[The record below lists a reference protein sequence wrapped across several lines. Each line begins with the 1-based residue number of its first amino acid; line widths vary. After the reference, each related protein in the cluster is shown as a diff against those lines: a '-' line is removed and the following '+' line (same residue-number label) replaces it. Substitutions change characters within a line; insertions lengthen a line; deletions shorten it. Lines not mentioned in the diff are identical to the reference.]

1 MSKTLH
7 KVDEMRLILVLI
19 MMALVGCSSM
29 RTNDTA
35 RTEAKTPAPR
45 LLSPELLNA
54 EEIPL
59 KKTMVQR
66 VRDSFPW
73 NKARSPLSPT
83 TIRIMNDYLEDNE
96 LEALNIEFQ
105 TETPKDD
112 WNRLEAN
119 TCINPL
125 LKYSLGSFDWLSNA
139 IIKPSFWGRNYY
151 DPYTNT
157 MHINSNNNLEIMA
170 EMSYAKIIQRQSY
183 PGLYALSSKLPF
195 ISIFAQK
202 QKTNEMIAYA
212 KSKQDWELEKATIR
226 KMYPGMLNGSSK
238 DIGRVA
244 GIFFGPLYLRPAI
257 SVGGVLVGYTIA
269 EWEISQREN
278 EITKVAYPQKPE
290 NPVIKTNSQIE
301 RASFIK

>member
-1 MSKTLH
+1 
-7 KVDEMRLILVLI
+7 MRLILVLI
-19 MMALVGCSSM
+19 MMALAGCSSM
-29 RTNDTA
+29 RTREITRN
-35 RTEAKTPAPR
+35 EADSPTPK
-45 LLSPELLNA
+45 LLSAELLNA
-54 EEIPL
+54 EEIPV

-66 VRDSFPW
+66 IRGFFPW
-73 NKARSPLSPT
+73 NKATEPLSPT

-119 TCINPL
+119 TSINPL
-125 LKYSLGSFDWLSNA
+125 IKYSLGSANWLGNA
-139 IIKPSFWGRNYY
+139 ITKPSVWGRNYY

-183 PGLYALSSKLPF
+183 PGLYALGSKLPF
-195 ISIFAQK
+195 ISFWAQK

-244 GIFFGPLYLRPAI
+244 GIFFGPFYLRPAI
-257 SVGGVLVGYTIA
+257 SVGGVLIGYTVA
-269 EWEISQREN
+269 EW
-278 EITKVAYPQKPE
+278 
-290 NPVIKTNSQIE
+290 
-301 RASFIK
+301 

>member
-1 MSKTLH
+1 MNQTLL

-29 RTNDTA
+29 RTREITRNETDSP
-35 RTEAKTPAPR
+35 TPK
-45 LLSPELLNA
+45 LLSAELLNA
-54 EEIPL
+54 EEIPV

-66 VRDSFPW
+66 IRGSFPW

-96 LEALNIEFQ
+96 LEFLNIEFQ

-119 TCINPL
+119 TSINPL

-244 GIFFGPLYLRPAI
+244 GIFFGPFYLRPAI
-257 SVGGVLVGYTIA
+257 SVGGVLIGYTVA

-290 NPVIKTNSQIE
+290 NTPNKTDSKIE

>member
-1 MSKTLH
+1 MRQTLL
-7 KVDEMRLILVLI
+7 KVDEMRLILLLI
-19 MMALVGCSSM
+19 TMALVGCSSM

-45 LLSPELLNA
+45 LLSADILNA
-54 EEIPL
+54 EEIPV

-66 VRDSFPW
+66 IRGSFPW
-73 NKARSPLSPT
+73 NKALEPLSPT
-83 TIRIMNDYLEDNE
+83 TIKIMNDYLEDNE

-105 TETPKDD
+105 IETPKND
-112 WNRLEAN
+112 WDRLEAN
-119 TCINPL
+119 AAINPL
-125 LKYSLGSFDWLSNA
+125 LKYSLGSLDWLSNA
-139 IIKPSFWGRNYY
+139 ITKPSFWGRNYY

-157 MHINSNNNLEIMA
+157 MHINSNNPIEIMA

-183 PGLYALSSKLPF
+183 PGLYALGSKLPF
-195 ISIFAQK
+195 ISFWAQK

-244 GIFFGPLYLRPAI
+244 GLFFGPFYLRPAI

-278 EITKVAYPQKPE
+278 EITQVAYPQKRE
-290 NPVIKTNSQIE
+290 NSVIKTDSQIE
-301 RASFIK
+301 RASFKK

>member
-1 MSKTLH
+1 MSQTLL
-7 KVDEMRLILVLI
+7 KVDEMRLTLVLI
-19 MMALVGCSSM
+19 MMALAGCSSM
-29 RTNDTA
+29 RTNDNA
-35 RTEAKTPAPR
+35 RTETKTSPPK
-45 LLSPELLNA
+45 LLSSDILNA
-54 EEIPL
+54 EEIPV

-66 VRDSFPW
+66 IRGSFPW
-73 NKARSPLSPT
+73 NKATEPLSPT

-112 WNRLEAN
+112 WARLEAN
-119 TCINPL
+119 TSINPL
-125 LKYSLGSFDWLSNA
+125 IKYSLGSAYWLGNA
-139 IIKPSFWGRNYY
+139 ITKPSVWGRNYY

-183 PGLYALSSKLPF
+183 PGLYALGSKLPF
-195 ISIFAQK
+195 ISFWAQK

-244 GIFFGPLYLRPAI
+244 GLFFGPFYLRPAI

-269 EWEISQREN
+269 EWEIAQRES
-278 EITKVAYPQKPE
+278 EITQVAYPQKPE
-290 NPVIKTNSQIE
+290 NPVIKTDSQIE

>member
-1 MSKTLH
+1 
-7 KVDEMRLILVLI
+7 MRLILVLI
-19 MMALVGCSSM
+19 MMNLVGCSSM
-29 RTNDTA
+29 RTNNTA
-35 RTEAKTPAPR
+35 RTEANTPAPR
-45 LLSPELLNA
+45 LLSPEILNS
-54 EEIPL
+54 EEIPV

-73 NKARSPLSPT
+73 NKARAPLSPT

-96 LEALNIEFQ
+96 LEALNIAFQ

-112 WNRLEAN
+112 WSRLEAN
-119 TCINPL
+119 TSINPL
-125 LKYSLGSFDWLSNA
+125 IKYSLGSFDWLSNA
-139 IIKPSFWGRNYY
+139 ITKPSFWGRNYY

-157 MHINSNNNLEIMA
+157 MHINSNNDLEIMA
-170 EMSYAKIIQRQSY
+170 EMSYAKIIQRQNY
-183 PGLYALSSKLPF
+183 PGLYALGSKLPF
-195 ISIFAQK
+195 ISFWAQK

-212 KSKQDWELEKATIR
+212 KLKQDWELEKATIR

-244 GIFFGPLYLRPAI
+244 GLFFGPFYLRPAI
-257 SVGGVLVGYTIA
+257 SVGGVLVGYTLA

-278 EITKVAYPQKPE
+278 EIIKVGYPQKQE
-290 NPVIKTNSQIE
+290 NPLIKPDSQIE

>member
-1 MSKTLH
+1 MRQTLL
-7 KVDEMRLILVLI
+7 KVDEMRLILLLI
-19 MMALVGCSSM
+19 TMALVGCSSM

-45 LLSPELLNA
+45 LLSSDILNA
-54 EEIPL
+54 EEIPV

-66 VRDSFPW
+66 IRGSFPW
-73 NKARSPLSPT
+73 NKALEPLSPT
-83 TIRIMNDYLEDNE
+83 TIKIMNDYLEDNE

-105 TETPKDD
+105 IETPKND
-112 WNRLEAN
+112 WDRLEAN
-119 TCINPL
+119 AAINPL
-125 LKYSLGSFDWLSNA
+125 IKYSLGSLDWLSNA
-139 IIKPSFWGRNYY
+139 ITKPSFWGRNYY

-183 PGLYALSSKLPF
+183 PGLYALGSKLPF
-195 ISIFAQK
+195 ISFWAQK

-212 KSKQDWELEKATIR
+212 KLKQDWELEKATIR

-244 GIFFGPLYLRPAI
+244 GIFFGPFYLRPAI

-278 EITKVAYPQKPE
+278 EITNVAYPQKPE

>member
-1 MSKTLH
+1 
-7 KVDEMRLILVLI
+7 MRLILVVI
-19 MMALVGCSSM
+19 MMILVGCSSM
-29 RTNDTA
+29 RTKDTA
-35 RTEAKTPAPR
+35 RTETKNPAPR
-45 LLSPELLNA
+45 LLSSDILNE
-54 EEIPL
+54 EEIPVNQTVL
-59 KKTMVQR
+59 DR
-66 VRDSFPW
+66 IRSHFPW
-73 NKARSPLSPT
+73 NKARTPLSPT

-119 TCINPL
+119 TSINPL
-125 LKYSLGSFDWLSNA
+125 LKYSLGSFDWLSNK
-139 IIKPSFWGRNYY
+139 ITKPSFWGRNYY

-183 PGLYALSSKLPF
+183 PGLYALG
-195 ISIFAQK
+195 
-202 QKTNEMIAYA
+202 
-212 KSKQDWELEKATIR
+212 KATIR

-244 GIFFGPLYLRPAI
+244 GLFFGPFYLRPAI
-257 SVGGVLVGYTIA
+257 SVGGVLVGYTVA

-278 EITKVAYPQKPE
+278 EIIKVGYPQKQE
-290 NPVIKTNSQIE
+290 NPLIKTDSQIE
-301 RASFIK
+301 RASYVK

>member
-1 MSKTLH
+1 
-7 KVDEMRLILVLI
+7 MRLILVII
-19 MMALVGCSSM
+19 MMILVGCSSM
-29 RTNDTA
+29 RTKDTA
-35 RTEAKTPAPR
+35 RTEANTPAPK
-45 LLSPELLNA
+45 LLSPEILNE
-54 EEIPL
+54 EEIPVNQTVL
-59 KKTMVQR
+59 DR
-66 VRDSFPW
+66 IRSHFPW
-73 NKARSPLSPT
+73 NKARTPLSST

-119 TCINPL
+119 TSINPL
-125 LKYSLGSFDWLSNA
+125 LKYPLGSFNWLSNA
-139 IIKPSFWGRNYY
+139 ITKPSFWGRNYY

-183 PGLYALSSKLPF
+183 PGLYALGSKLPF
-195 ISIFAQK
+195 ISILVQK

-212 KSKQDWELEKATIR
+212 KLKQDWELEKATIR

-238 DIGRVA
+238 DIARVA
-244 GIFFGPLYLRPAI
+244 GIFFGPFYLRPAI
-257 SVGGVLVGYTIA
+257 SVGGVLVGYTVA

-278 EITKVAYPQKPE
+278 EIIKAAYTKKQE
-290 NPVIKTNSQIE
+290 NPPSKTDSQIE

>member
-1 MSKTLH
+1 MRQTLL
-7 KVDEMRLILVLI
+7 KVDEMRLILLLI
-19 MMALVGCSSM
+19 TMALVGCSSM

-45 LLSPELLNA
+45 LLSADILNA
-54 EEIPL
+54 EEIPV

-66 VRDSFPW
+66 IRGSFPW
-73 NKARSPLSPT
+73 NKALEPLSPT
-83 TIRIMNDYLEDNE
+83 TIKIMNDYLEDNE

-105 TETPKDD
+105 IETPKND
-112 WNRLEAN
+112 WDRLEAN
-119 TCINPL
+119 AAINPL
-125 LKYSLGSFDWLSNA
+125 LKYSLGSLDWLSNA
-139 IIKPSFWGRNYY
+139 ITKPSFWGRNYY

-183 PGLYALSSKLPF
+183 PGLYALGSKLPF
-195 ISIFAQK
+195 ISFWAQK

-244 GIFFGPLYLRPAI
+244 GLFFGPFYLRPAI

-278 EITKVAYPQKPE
+278 EITKAAYPQKRE
-290 NPVIKTNSQIE
+290 NPVIKTDSQIE

>member
-1 MSKTLH
+1 
-7 KVDEMRLILVLI
+7 MRLILVII
-19 MMALVGCSSM
+19 MMILVGCSSM
-29 RTNDTA
+29 RTKDTA
-35 RTEAKTPAPR
+35 RTEANTPAPK
-45 LLSPELLNA
+45 LLSPEILNE
-54 EEIPL
+54 EEIPVNQTVL
-59 KKTMVQR
+59 DR
-66 VRDSFPW
+66 IRSHFPW
-73 NKARSPLSPT
+73 NKARTPLSST

-119 TCINPL
+119 TSINPL
-125 LKYSLGSFDWLSNA
+125 LKYPLGSFNWLSNA
-139 IIKPSFWGRNYY
+139 ITKPSFWGRNYY

-183 PGLYALSSKLPF
+183 PGLYALGSKLPF
-195 ISIFAQK
+195 ISILVQK

-212 KSKQDWELEKATIR
+212 KLKQDWELEKATIR

-238 DIGRVA
+238 DIARVA
-244 GIFFGPLYLRPAI
+244 GIFFGPFYLRPAI
-257 SVGGVLVGYTIA
+257 SVGGVLVGYTVA

-278 EITKVAYPQKPE
+278 EIIKAAYTKKQE
-290 NPVIKTNSQIE
+290 NLPNKTDSQIE

>member
-1 MSKTLH
+1 
-7 KVDEMRLILVLI
+7 
-19 MMALVGCSSM
+19 
-29 RTNDTA
+29 
-35 RTEAKTPAPR
+35 
-45 LLSPELLNA
+45 
-54 EEIPL
+54 
-59 KKTMVQR
+59 
-66 VRDSFPW
+66 
-73 NKARSPLSPT
+73 
-83 TIRIMNDYLEDNE
+83 MNDYLEDNE

-119 TCINPL
+119 TSINPL
-125 LKYSLGSFDWLSNA
+125 LKYPLGSFNWLSNA
-139 IIKPSFWGRNYY
+139 ITKPSFWGRNYY

-183 PGLYALSSKLPF
+183 PGLYALGSKLPF
-195 ISIFAQK
+195 ISILVQK

-212 KSKQDWELEKATIR
+212 KLKQDWELEKATIR

-238 DIGRVA
+238 DIARVA
-244 GIFFGPLYLRPAI
+244 GIFFGPFYLRPAI

-278 EITKVAYPQKPE
+278 EITKVSYPQKRE
-290 NPVIKTNSQIE
+290 NPVIKTDSQIE
-301 RASFIK
+301 RASYIK

>member
-1 MSKTLH
+1 
-7 KVDEMRLILVLI
+7 MRLILVVII
-19 MMALVGCSSM
+19 MILVGCSSM
-29 RTNDTA
+29 RTKDAA
-35 RTEAKTPAPR
+35 RTETKNPAPR
-45 LLSPELLNA
+45 LLSSDILNE
-54 EEIPL
+54 EEIPVNQTVL
-59 KKTMVQR
+59 DR
-66 VRDSFPW
+66 IRSHFPW
-73 NKARSPLSPT
+73 NKARTPLSPT

-119 TCINPL
+119 TSINPL
-125 LKYSLGSFDWLSNA
+125 IKYSLGSAYWLGNA
-139 IIKPSFWGRNYY
+139 ITKPSVWGRNYY

-183 PGLYALSSKLPF
+183 PGLYALGSKLPF
-195 ISIFAQK
+195 ISFWAQK

-212 KSKQDWELEKATIR
+212 KLKQDWELEKATIR

-244 GIFFGPLYLRPAI
+244 GLFFGPFYLRPAI
-257 SVGGVLVGYTIA
+257 SVGGVLVGYTVA

-278 EITKVAYPQKPE
+278 EIIKVGYPQKQE
-290 NPVIKTNSQIE
+290 NPLIKTDSQIE

>member
-1 MSKTLH
+1 MSECLL

-19 MMALVGCSSM
+19 MMALAGCSSM
-29 RTNDTA
+29 RTNDNA
-35 RTEAKTPAPR
+35 RTETKTSPPK
-45 LLSPELLNA
+45 LLSSDILNA
-54 EEIPL
+54 EEIPV

-66 VRDSFPW
+66 IRGSFPW
-73 NKARSPLSPT
+73 NKATEPLSPT

-112 WNRLEAN
+112 WARLEAN
-119 TCINPL
+119 TSINPL
-125 LKYSLGSFDWLSNA
+125 IKYSLGSAYWLGNA
-139 IIKPSFWGRNYY
+139 ITKPSVWGRNYY

-183 PGLYALSSKLPF
+183 PGLYALGSKLPF
-195 ISIFAQK
+195 ISFWAQK

-212 KSKQDWELEKATIR
+212 KLKQDWELEKATIR

-244 GIFFGPLYLRPAI
+244 GLFFGPFYLRPAI

-269 EWEISQREN
+269 EWEIAQRES
-278 EITKVAYPQKPE
+278 EITQVAYPQKPE
-290 NPVIKTNSQIE
+290 NPVIKTDSQIE

>member
-1 MSKTLH
+1 
-7 KVDEMRLILVLI
+7 MRLILVII
-19 MMALVGCSSM
+19 MMILVGCSSM
-29 RTNDTA
+29 RTKDTA
-35 RTEAKTPAPR
+35 RTEANTPAPR
-45 LLSPELLNA
+45 LLSSDILNE
-54 EEIPL
+54 EEIPVNQTVL
-59 KKTMVQR
+59 DR
-66 VRDSFPW
+66 IRSHFPW
-73 NKARSPLSPT
+73 NKARTPLSST

-119 TCINPL
+119 TSINPL
-125 LKYSLGSFDWLSNA
+125 LKYPLGSFNWLSNA
-139 IIKPSFWGRNYY
+139 ITKPSFWGRNYY

-183 PGLYALSSKLPF
+183 PGLYALGSKLPF
-195 ISIFAQK
+195 ISILVQK

-212 KSKQDWELEKATIR
+212 KLKQDWELEKATIR

-238 DIGRVA
+238 DIARVA
-244 GIFFGPLYLRPAI
+244 GIFFGPFYLRPAI
-257 SVGGVLVGYTIA
+257 SVGGVLVGYTVA

-278 EITKVAYPQKPE
+278 EIIKAAYTKKQE
-290 NPVIKTNSQIE
+290 NLPNKTDSQIE

>member
-1 MSKTLH
+1 
-7 KVDEMRLILVLI
+7 MRLILVVI
-19 MMALVGCSSM
+19 MMILVGCSSM
-29 RTNDTA
+29 RTKDAA
-35 RTEAKTPAPR
+35 RTETKNPAPR
-45 LLSPELLNA
+45 LLSSDILNE
-54 EEIPL
+54 EEIPVNQTVL
-59 KKTMVQR
+59 DR
-66 VRDSFPW
+66 IRSHFPW
-73 NKARSPLSPT
+73 NKARTPLSPT

-119 TCINPL
+119 TSINPL
-125 LKYSLGSFDWLSNA
+125 LKYSLGSFDWLSNK
-139 IIKPSFWGRNYY
+139 ITKPSFWGRNYY

-183 PGLYALSSKLPF
+183 PGLYALGSKLPF
-195 ISIFAQK
+195 ISFWAQK

-212 KSKQDWELEKATIR
+212 KLKQDWELEKATIR

-244 GIFFGPLYLRPAI
+244 GLFFGPFYLRPAI
-257 SVGGVLVGYTIA
+257 SVGGVLVGYTVA

-278 EITKVAYPQKPE
+278 EIIKVGYPQKQE
-290 NPVIKTNSQIE
+290 NPLIKTDSQIE
-301 RASFIK
+301 RASYVK

>member
-1 MSKTLH
+1 MRQTLL
-7 KVDEMRLILVLI
+7 KVDEMRLILLLI
-19 MMALVGCSSM
+19 TMALVGCSSM

-35 RTEAKTPAPR
+35 RTEAKNPAPR
-45 LLSPELLNA
+45 LLSSDILNA
-54 EEIPL
+54 EEIPV
-59 KKTMVQR
+59 KKSMVQR
-66 VRDSFPW
+66 IRGSFPW
-73 NKARSPLSPT
+73 NKALEPLSPT
-83 TIRIMNDYLEDNE
+83 TIKIMNDYLEDNE

-105 TETPKDD
+105 IETPKND
-112 WNRLEAN
+112 WDRLEAN
-119 TCINPL
+119 AAINPL
-125 LKYSLGSFDWLSNA
+125 LKYSLGSLDWLSNA
-139 IIKPSFWGRNYY
+139 ITKPSFWGRNYY

-157 MHINSNNNLEIMA
+157 MHINSNNPIEIMA
-170 EMSYAKIIQRQSY
+170 EMSYAKIIQRQSC
-183 PGLYALSSKLPF
+183 PGLYALGSKLPF

-212 KSKQDWELEKATIR
+212 KLKQDWELEKATIR

-244 GIFFGPLYLRPAI
+244 GIFFGPFYLRPAI

-278 EITKVAYPQKPE
+278 EITKVAYPQKLE

>member
-1 MSKTLH
+1 MRQTLL
-7 KVDEMRLILVLI
+7 KVDEMRLILLLI
-19 MMALVGCSSM
+19 TMALVGCSSM
-29 RTNDTA
+29 RTNATA

-45 LLSPELLNA
+45 LLSSDILNA
-54 EEIPL
+54 EEIPV

-66 VRDSFPW
+66 IRGSFPW
-73 NKARSPLSPT
+73 NKALEPLSPT
-83 TIRIMNDYLEDNE
+83 TIKIMNDYLEDNE

-105 TETPKDD
+105 IETPKND
-112 WNRLEAN
+112 WDRLEAN
-119 TCINPL
+119 AAINPL
-125 LKYSLGSFDWLSNA
+125 LKYSLGSLDWLSNA
-139 IIKPSFWGRNYY
+139 ITKPSFWGRNYY

-157 MHINSNNNLEIMA
+157 MHINSNNPIEIMA

-183 PGLYALSSKLPF
+183 PGLYALGSKLPF

-212 KSKQDWELEKATIR
+212 KLKQDWELEKATIR

-244 GIFFGPLYLRPAI
+244 GIFFGPFYLRPAI